1 MTNLFDN
8 QKKSLKRSGK
18 NPERINQLTQII
30 QPKLK
35 VFIGVSVGCVSA
47 LLGWSIIGNIPITV
61 TGKATFVEP
70 ESLIEVRAETDGIL
84 VFTSDLRESAR
95 KELYNLTQV
104 IEYEMEELKTN
115 EKNIDKYTSR
125 LDNVILAANNYIRIT
140 LMAQSLD
147 KNLFRTLA
155 RNNSGSPGNYTGD
168 IERFPGEPIAYILN
182 ADKASSFLENLSRYR
197 LSLTKLRREKRN
209 YNLLAGKANKILD
222 EQKRQV
228 AIVEELYKKG
238 ILPETSLISS
248 EKQLLADEKEILDD
262 QFKLNEHIVDI
273 REKGATIT
281 STLYKSAQK
290 VEVLVPEKS
299 KIISRLAETGQGIKQ
314 NQTIAVVT
322 TGNVKTNPM
331 VITGVFPM
339 KSVQGIERG
348 LSVLVDPE
356 NAERNSYGSVKG
368 EIQTI
373 SNVPI
378 DKSNAVFKVGSEARA
393 TSLYE
398 GNQTMSLASI
408 KLKSNDKGKYEWTSS
423 NGPAYPIPIGTQ
435 ADLTVI
441 TGNKKPISILLPFI
455 RKVTGQ

>member
-8 QKKSLKRSGK
+8 QKKPLKRSGK

-70 ESLIEVRAETDGIL
+70 ESLIEVKAETEGIL
-84 VFTSDLRESAR
+84 VFTSDLKNNAR
-95 KELYNLTQV
+95 RDLYGLTRI

-115 EKNIDKYTSR
+115 EKDVDKYTSR
-125 LDNVILAANNYIRIT
+125 LDNIITAANNYIRIT
-140 LMAQSLD
+140 LMAQGLD
-147 KNLFRTLA
+147 KNLFRSSH
-155 RNNSGSPGNYTGD
+155 RNDSKSPGNYTGD
-168 IERFPGEPIAYILN
+168 IKRLPGEPIAYILN
-182 ADKASSFLENLSRYR
+182 ADKASTFLENLSKYR
-197 LSLTKLRREKRN
+197 LSLAKLMREKKN
-209 YNLLAGKANKILD
+209 YKTLSATAKNILS

-228 AIVEELYKKG
+228 DIVDELYSKG
-238 ILPETSLISS
+238 ILPETTLINSQK
-248 EKQLLADEKEILDD
+248 ELLSAEKEILDE
-262 QFKLNEHIVDI
+262 QFQINSSVADI

-290 VEVLVPEKS
+290 VEVLAPGGS
-299 KIISRLAETGQGIKQ
+299 KIISRLAESGQAIKQ

-322 TGNVKTNPM
+322 TGDAESNPL

-339 KSVQGIERG
+339 KSVQGIEKG
-348 LSVLVDPE
+348 LAVLVDPE
-356 NAERNSYGSVKG
+356 NAERNSYGSIRG
-368 EIQTI
+368 EIETI
-373 SNVPI
+373 SSVPI
-378 DKSNAVFKVGSEARA
+378 DKTNAVFKVGSAARA
-393 TSLYE
+393 SSLYE
-398 GNQTMSLASI
+398 DNQTMSLASI
-408 KLKSNDKGKYEWTSS
+408 KLKSSEKGKYEWTSS
-423 NGPAYPIPIGTQ
+423 DGPAYPIPIGTQ

-441 TGNKKPISILLPFI
+441 TGSKKPISILLPFI